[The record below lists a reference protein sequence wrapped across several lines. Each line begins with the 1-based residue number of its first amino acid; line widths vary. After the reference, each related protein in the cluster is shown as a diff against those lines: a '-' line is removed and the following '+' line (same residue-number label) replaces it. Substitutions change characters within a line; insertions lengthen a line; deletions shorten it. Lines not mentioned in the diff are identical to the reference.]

1 MPGPSHARGVFLQ
14 VALASILRSTP
25 CVVSSD
31 LTMPLS
37 SLKFQK
43 NPLSLLPV
51 RVVPSSSVIFVSL
64 FFFSSK
70 KKKKRTQSNK
80 RGEGGEKVVV
90 KR

>member
-1 MPGPSHARGVFLQ
+1 MSGPSHARGVFLQ
-14 VALASILRSTP
+14 VALASISRSTP

-51 RVVPSSSVIFVSL
+51 RVMPSSFVIFVSL
-64 FFFSSK
+64 FIFSS
-70 KKKKRTQSNK
+70 KKRTQSNK
-80 RGEGGEKVVV
+80 RGEGGEKEVV
-90 KR
+90 KRQI